1 MDESRLSGLKING
14 FSQAGVTCLGARGV
28 SFGNNGQFVMEKLTL
43 TPGEG
48 ASSGVGIRIQKD
60 ADGGDSGDLIVRNC
74 RLIGPLSAGIAV
86 SGPNPYRISI
96 SQCLFTK
103 TQDGIRFEGSVPWK
117 EILVLNNT
125 FHEGRHGITFTN
137 MPADGSMGLC
147 FRRNLFTRMTGA
159 EGVVSAGYDEA
170 KLGAMLTADRPGW
183 EMNYTDRAKPATPE
197 TGEINPLCDKRG
209 EAGIAFAS
217 TDATNARFLAPAET
231 AVQRNVPG
239 AKDGERDWVGAV
251 GP

>member
-1 MDESRLSGLKING
+1 
-14 FSQAGVTCLGARGV
+14 
-28 SFGNNGQFVMEKLTL
+28 
-43 TPGEG
+43 
-48 ASSGVGIRIQKD
+48 
-60 ADGGDSGDLIVRNC
+60 
-74 RLIGPLSAGIAV
+74 
-86 SGPNPYRISI
+86 
-96 SQCLFTK
+96 
-103 TQDGIRFEGSVPWK
+103 
-117 EILVLNNT
+117 
-125 FHEGRHGITFTN
+125 
-137 MPADGSMGLC
+137 
-147 FRRNLFTRMTGA
+147 MTGA